1 MNELVV
7 IKKAVIGTEEVNS
20 VDARELQE
28 FLGSGQKFADWIKVK
43 VIENLFFSE
52 NTDFVVFRNLEKNP
66 EGDRPRVDYALTIDT
81 AKKVAMAEQT
91 YRGNEVRDYFIA
103 CEKKLKEVITLPSNI
118 TNRQVIALDVK
129 ALQDIANIFGVPEH
143 LAQVEIVKDIRKD
156 YGVDLS
162 NYLLQAPAQNN
173 IKDEDMFLEPEDLG
187 KLFRITAQDMNK
199 RLRDLGLQYKEDGRW
214 CPTEKGKRYCAKH
227 QWSTQYKSGY
237 NWKWNVKAVKQTMK
251 EI

>member
-1 MNELVV
+1 MNELVA
-7 IKKAVIGTEEVNS
+7 IKKAVIGTEQVNS
-20 VDARELQE
+20 VDARELHS
-28 FLGSGQKFADWIKVK
+28 FLEVQSKFADWIKNR
-43 VIENLFFSE
+43 IEKYEFVQG
-52 NTDFVVFRNLEKNP
+52 TDFITILNSQNSPPSKEYYITLDMAKELAMVENNEKGK
-66 EGDRPRVDYALTIDT
+66 EAR
-81 AKKVAMAEQT
+81 K
-91 YRGNEVRDYFIA
+91 YFIQ

-173 IKDEDMFLEPEDLG
+173 IKDEDMFLEPKELG
-187 KLFRITAQDMNK
+187 KLFGITAQDMNK
-199 RLRDLGLQYKEDGRW
+199 RLRDFGLQYNEKDVW
-214 CPTEKGKRYCAKH
+214 YPTKKGKEFCAKH

-237 NWKWNVKAVKQTMK
+237 NWKWNVKVVKRMMK